1 MKKLL
6 SVILCLSLLVA
17 LCIPAMA
24 ADSRTNAEASSRI
37 TLSNNTTLV
46 SEDLPNGDA
55 RFTIL
60 GEDGCVLSESYLQRS
75 EGLIH
80 YESKLTD
87 SFETRR
93 IPTQTNGMHLQRS
106 VSRGAANSY
115 IPSDFTYRGSITYNF
130 YGWTDH
136 VIGTR
141 ILNVYYDC
149 NYHTG
154 SRYNV
159 NGVYQDIT
167 TFASFLASILALPSA
182 IASSFAKTIMGRFA
196 FATGAISFAIPDHY
210 VRAYETEITWLA
222 QISDYPD
229 VYATFTGSKFDL
241 TEEGYAGQTHYS
253 GDFCPLSYYKDHNT
267 DFAVKLYTAAVG
279 QDVIEIVSWS

>member
-93 IPTQTNGMHLQRS
+93 ILLKQMTCICNVAYHVALLTLISLPTLHIVDQLH
-106 VSRGAANSY
+106 
-115 IPSDFTYRGSITYNF
+115 
-130 YGWTDH
+130 
-136 VIGTR
+136 
-141 ILNVYYDC
+141 
-149 NYHTG
+149 
-154 SRYNV
+154 
-159 NGVYQDIT
+159 T
-167 TFASFLASILALPSA
+167 TFMAGP
-182 IASSFAKTIMGRFA
+182 IM
-196 FATGAISFAIPDHY
+196 
-210 VRAYETEITWLA
+210 
-222 QISDYPD
+222 
-229 VYATFTGSKFDL
+229 
-241 TEEGYAGQTHYS
+241 
-253 GDFCPLSYYKDHNT
+253 
-267 DFAVKLYTAAVG
+267 
-279 QDVIEIVSWS
+279 

>member
-1 MKKLL
+1 MKKLF

-24 ADSRTNAEASSRI
+24 ADSRTNVEASSRI

-93 IPTQTNGMHLQRS
+93 IPTQTNDMHLQRS

-141 ILNVYYDC
+141 ILNVYYDY
-149 NYHTG
+149 NYHIG
-154 SRYNV
+154 SRSPYLRASRRLLQKLLW
-159 NGVYQDIT
+159 GVSLLQLAQFLLRFQII
-167 TFASFLASILALPSA
+167 TFAPMKLKLR
-182 IASSFAKTIMGRFA
+182 G
-196 FATGAISFAIPDHY
+196 
-210 VRAYETEITWLA
+210 WL
-222 QISDYPD
+222 
-229 VYATFTGSKFDL
+229 K
-241 TEEGYAGQTHYS
+241 
-253 GDFCPLSYYKDHNT
+253 
-267 DFAVKLYTAAVG
+267 
-279 QDVIEIVSWS
+279 